1 MHLRLQFAYKLIKKF
16 MAKPTITVRMHL
28 DAKKKLNK
36 IAANDK
42 RTILDTLDVL
52 IDFAIAH
59 REIKL

>member
-1 MHLRLQFAYKLIKKF
+1 